1 MNYKGSCKT
10 WFAFESAI
18 IKLFELCNNKKPYNN
33 YNFSSSR
40 SLAYYVNINSVT
52 EHIDNKKMAKIYK
65 DYYNYLKI
73 RKTKIN
79 ELKILSDSESE
90 NYKID
95 KYYDKENDY
104 SSNIHTES
112 DSSSEEIISNINN
125 SISDDE
131 NNSDRMIKIKEIRKA
146 V

>member
-1 MNYKGSCKT
+1 
-10 WFAFESAI
+10 
-18 IKLFELCNNKKPYNN
+18 
-33 YNFSSSR
+33 
-40 SLAYYVNINSVT
+40 
-52 EHIDNKKMAKIYK
+52 MAKIYK

-79 ELKILSDSESE
+79 ELKILSNSESG

-95 KYYDKENDY
+95 KYYEKENDY

-112 DSSSEEIISNINN
+112 DSSSEEIINNINN
-125 SISDDE
+125 SISVDE
-131 NNSDRMIKIKEIRKA
+131 NNNDSKDKKKEIKKE